1 MKKTVVL
8 LFLVA
13 ALVVMAC
20 LLAPLFF
27 KMRMTRLIER
37 QVAARME
44 AELHIGKMDLS
55 LWGSFP
61 DWHVELKEVSVAR
74 GNAEGM
80 DTLLYVPYAE
90 AFVNWK
96 ALFADR
102 RVVIRQVLLRDGR
115 LALRVDA
122 DGHKNWDIFPKKVK
136 HFPHSDGET
145 PRKDGWVWD
154 NISVENLRV
163 TYADY
168 HTSTYAGIE
177 SADMRLAEVSSEE
190 EAAVEWS
197 MRLNG
202 ISYRTQN
209 TLWIDRANVVGQTLM
224 TGDSEWKSFHIV
236 SKDLRVNDLRLDW
249 AGDITRMDT
258 HYRMDLGLN
267 APDGRFKNLLSLLPR
282 YLTEKL
288 QGWESGG
295 EFALDAAIKG
305 EWGEG
310 HYPAFHAGLSVE
322 EAFLKHPELP
332 DALRHIRLDL
342 EVANPGGSA
351 DSTRFLLRRASFDLA
366 DTPCEFF
373 LDLVNPRQPQLAG
386 GVKGNIDLAALD
398 RIFPMQDMK
407 LQGTLGADVRFKGEY
422 RYIEEKQYERFLA
435 QGSITLRDI
444 LLVNPR
450 FSQGLSIP
458 RASLTVTPSFLKL
471 EHLQGKI
478 YSSDFA
484 LQGRIYNYLPYLFRD
499 ETLRGDFTLRS
510 RSLNLNEF
518 ILAQADRRKH
528 DAVRPSGKAPAGIAD
543 GVLEVPRQ
551 VDVRLSTDIRTLL
564 FDRLKVENLTGE
576 IRLAEGVAT
585 LGHLNMDLLQGK
597 MALGGSYSTANPEK
611 PAVNFRID
619 ASSLDLQSAYHAF
632 TFIRKS
638 LPVAAYCEGRVS
650 TAMTFAAELDQAM
663 SPLMHTANG
672 SGTLSSQGIVIH
684 DNPAMRQ
691 LAAVLKN
698 DALNDLDI
706 SALKIDFQLKD
717 GNITVP
723 PFHTAL
729 AGNPVTF
736 RGNQSVEGA
745 LDYDLSLTLRR
756 QFFGKE
762 VDKMLRSI
770 PGTDALQQLELDVH
784 IGGTLEQP
792 LIQPDLSKAIK
803 AVAKEAEKALK
814 GNLLQGLQNLFKKK

>member
-1 MKKTVVL
+1 MKKTVVIL
-8 LFLVA
+8 SLVA
-13 ALVVMAC
+13 VLVLMAC

-55 LWGSFP
+55 LLGSFP
-61 DWHVELKEVSVAR
+61 DWYVELKEISITRA
-74 GNAEGM
+74 NAEGT

-90 AFVNWK
+90 ASVDWTS
-96 ALFADR
+96 LFAGHRGAIR
-102 RVVIRQVLLRDGR
+102 RVVLRDGR

-122 DGHKNWDIFPKKVK
+122 DGRRNWDIFPGKVK
-136 HFPHSDGET
+136 HFPRPDGERS
-145 PRKDGWVWD
+145 RKDGWEWD

-163 TYADY
+163 SYADY

-177 SADMRLAEVSSEE
+177 GVDIRLAEVSSEKE
-190 EAAVEWS
+190 EFELFTC
-197 MRLNG
+197 LNG

-209 TLWIDRANVVGQTLM
+209 TLWIDRTDVVGQMLM
-224 TGDSEWKSFHIV
+224 TGDSERKAFHIV
-236 SKDLRVNDLRLDW
+236 SRDLRVNDLRLDW
-249 AGDITRMDT
+249 TGNIARVDK
-258 HYRMDLGLN
+258 HYWVDMELN
-267 APDGRFKNLLSLLPR
+267 APDSRFENLLSLLPR
-282 YLTEKL
+282 YWTEKL

-310 HYPAFHAGLSVE
+310 YYPAFHAGLAVE

-332 DALRHIRLDL
+332 EALRHIRLDL
-342 EVANPGGSA
+342 EVDNPGGSA
-351 DSTRFLLRRASFDLA
+351 DSTRFLLRRASFELA

-373 LDLVNPRQPQLAG
+373 LELVNPCQPQLAG
-386 GVKGNIDLAALD
+386 GVKGKIDLAALE
-398 RIFPMQDMK
+398 RIFPIQDMK

-422 RYIEEKQYERFLA
+422 RYIEEEQYERFLA
-435 QGSITLRDI
+435 QGNITLRDI
-444 LLVNPR
+444 LLVNSR

-458 RASLTVTPSFLKL
+458 RANLAVTPSFLKL

-499 ETLRGDFTLRS
+499 ETLRGDFTLHS
-510 RSLNLNEF
+510 RFLNLNEF
-518 ILAQADRRKH
+518 IFAQADKRKH
-528 DAVRPSGKAPAGIAD
+528 DAARPDGKPAGIAD

-576 IRLAEGVAT
+576 VRLAEAVAT

-597 MALGGSYSTANPEK
+597 MVLGGSYSTANPQK

-619 ASSLDLQSAYHAF
+619 ASGLDIQSAYHAF
-632 TFIRKS
+632 TFIRKG
-638 LPVAAYCEGRVS
+638 LPVAANCEGRVS
-650 TAMTFAAELDQAM
+650 AAMTFAAELDQTM

-672 SGTLSSQGIVIH
+672 SGSLLSQGIVIH

-691 LAAVLKN
+691 LAAVLRN

-736 RGNQSVEGA
+736 HGNQSVEEA

-756 QFFGKE
+756 QFFGRE

-792 LIQPDLSKAIK
+792 VIQPDLSKAIK
-803 AVAKEAEKALK
+803 AVAKEAEKTLK